1 MSDLDMKEL
10 IFSAVDMLWF
20 VFAISTIIFCL
31 AQGRKINIA
40 INEDVTKN
48 ATVTAKMDTSI
59 YNGYTDDGDMKYDG
73 QLSGAEVIE
82 EILNGQNTYTYY
94 VIQMSG
100 NKINLSSQRKN
111 DMPLIDYAKD
121 WDQTALS
128 GLFNVNA
135 TYIREYK
142 TDTNGNIEA
151 VLYKYK
157 E

>member
-20 VFAISTIIFCL
+20 VFAIIFCL
-31 AQGRKINIA
+31 AQGSKINNA
-40 INEDVTKN
+40 INEDVTKS
-48 ATVTAKMDTSI
+48 ATVSSKMDTSI
-59 YNGYTDDGDMKYDG
+59 YNGYIDNGEMKYDG
-73 QLSGAEVIE
+73 QLSGAEAVG
-82 EILNGQNTYTYY
+82 EILNGQNKYTYY

-100 NKINLSSQRKN
+100 NEINLSSQRKN

-128 GLFNVNA
+128 SLFDGQA

-142 TDTNGNIEA
+142 TDANGNIES

>member
-1 MSDLDMKEL
+1 
-10 IFSAVDMLWF
+10 
-20 VFAISTIIFCL
+20 
-31 AQGRKINIA
+31 
-40 INEDVTKN
+40 
-48 ATVTAKMDTSI
+48 MDTSI
-59 YNGYTDDGDMKYDG
+59 YNGYIDNGEMKYDG
-73 QLSGAEVIE
+73 QLSGAEAVG
-82 EILNGQNTYTYY
+82 EILNGQNKYTYY

-100 NKINLSSQRKN
+100 NEINLSSQRKN

-128 GLFNVNA
+128 SLFDGQA

-142 TDTNGNIEA
+142 TDANGNIES